1 MKFPVEWRD
10 VVVRYG
16 TGAGEVRALSG
27 VSLAI
32 EPGELV
38 AVMGPSGSG
47 KSTLLHLAGGLEQP
61 TAGVVLVDGTAL
73 TGLKPRQ
80 LADVRRRQVGY
91 VFQKLNLLSGLT
103 ALENVMLPLDLD
115 GTRLSEARR
124 RAVAALERVGLD
136 GPYDRFP
143 DDLSG
148 GEAQRVAIA
157 RGLVGEQRVLLA
169 DEPTGALDTLN
180 ADRIIELLVALARQG
195 TAVVLVTHEPRFA
208 SWADRVVFLRDGVVV
223 NEAVPAAVPLEAA
236 S

>member
-1 MKFPVEWRD
+1 MMVPLEWRD
-10 VVVRYG
+10 VEMRYG
-16 TGAGEVRALSG
+16 GGATEVRALTG
-27 VSLAI
+27 VSLAV

-38 AVMGPSGSG
+38 AIMGPSGSG

-61 TAGVVLVDGTAL
+61 TAGAVLLDGTTL
-73 TGLKPRQ
+73 SGLKPRQ
-80 LADVRRRQVGY
+80 LADMRRRKVGY

-115 GTRLSEARR
+115 GRRVGEARR

-136 GPYDRFP
+136 GPYDRYP

-180 ADRIIELLVALARQG
+180 ADRIIELLADLAGQG
-195 TAVVLVTHEPRFA
+195 TSVVLVTHEPRFA

-223 NEAVPAAVPLEAA
+223 NEAVPASVSLEAA